1 VEVIVGNE
9 LACTVHHQGKCF
21 SGKAL
26 LESGEIIFRG
36 ETRFKIA
43 VSAIT
48 GLQAKDGELH
58 VQMKEGAFIF
68 VLGPQAAKWCEK
80 IANPKSVL
88 DKLGIKPG
96 QTLSLVGTFPAD
108 FRKSLQEMSAGVS
121 NEKDGEDSTC
131 IFFAANKKQDLSRLP
146 SLAKSIHRDS
156 ALWLVYPKGQAVI
169 TEADVRSSGR
179 KAGLVDIK
187 VVSFSATHTAL
198 KFVLPKS
205 KR

>member
-1 VEVIVGNE
+1 M
-9 LACTVHHQGKCF
+9 HHQGKSF

-26 LESGEIIFRG
+26 LECGEILFRG

-48 GLQAKDGELH
+48 GLQAKDGKLH
-58 VQMKEGAFIF
+58 VQTEEGAFVL
-68 VLGPQAAKWCEK
+68 VLGPQAAKWREK

-88 DKLGIKPG
+88 DKLGVKRG
-96 QTLSLVGTFPAD
+96 QTLSLMGTFPAD
-108 FRKSLQEMSAGVS
+108 FRKSLQKMGGGVS
-121 NEKDGEDSTC
+121 NGKDGKDSTC
-131 IFFAANKKQDLSRLP
+131 IFFAANKKKDLSRLP
-146 SLAKSIHRDS
+146 SVAKSIHGDT

-169 TEADVRSSGR
+169 TEADVRSSGL

-205 KR
+205 ER